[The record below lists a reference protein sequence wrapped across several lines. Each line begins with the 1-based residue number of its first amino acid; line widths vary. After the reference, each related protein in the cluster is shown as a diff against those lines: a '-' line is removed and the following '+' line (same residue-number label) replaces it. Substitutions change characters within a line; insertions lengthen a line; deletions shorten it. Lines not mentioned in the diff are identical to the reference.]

1 MQLYGYFRS
10 GNTRKVRL
18 CLAELGVHYELV
30 TVDLAA
36 GEQRSPE
43 YLRLNPNG
51 VVPTLV
57 DGELVLWESSA
68 LLLYLAE
75 KYPHGELLPSRVDER
90 ARVYKWLVWQP
101 ATFNPPRQR
110 LVAALSKP
118 KDEQDGPA
126 IAVLQG
132 TIAHNLQTLA
142 EALGSNDYLIDHYT
156 LADLVMLPHLV
167 ALREA
172 GFALP
177 GTVSRYLDR
186 LTARPAWQAT
196 QKAPSS
202 QGL

>member
-10 GNTRKVRL
+10 CNTRKVRL
-18 CLAELGVHYELV
+18 CLAELGVHHELV
-30 TVDLAA
+30 VVDLAA

-68 LLLYLAE
+68 MLLYLAE
-75 KYPHGELLPSRVDER
+75 KYPHGELLPSRLDER

-118 KDEQDGPA
+118 KDEQDGRA

-156 LADLVMLPHLV
+156 LADLVMLPHLA